1 MVKNFHYVHNNLTG
15 YIQAMQK
22 CQTEQSLMQSSV
34 DGWAYVYVGIN
45 E

>member
-34 DGWAYVYVGIN
+34 DGWAYVYVAIN